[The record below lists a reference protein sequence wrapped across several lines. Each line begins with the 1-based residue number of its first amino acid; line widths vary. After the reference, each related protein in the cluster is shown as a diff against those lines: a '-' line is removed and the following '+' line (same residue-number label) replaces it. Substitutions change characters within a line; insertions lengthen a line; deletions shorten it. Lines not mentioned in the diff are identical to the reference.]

1 MRPDVSLG
9 QLHDLNVTRGQ
20 LDELLADHEQ
30 LVKAHLESG
39 RRLGLAAEKDS
50 MLVRGVG
57 ITENTVAGNPAGG
70 AALLMLVDKLAAS
83 ASSLPQVSEHGIPI
97 VYEEVGEIRASA
109 GYQAKYRPVQG
120 GVSIAPCA
128 RQYSGTLGCVVQSN
142 GTKYI
147 LSNNHVLAD
156 TNTLPLEST
165 ISQQSIPD
173 GGACPAD
180 VIASLSNFVPIVI
193 NGQTPVDAA
202 IAAIARGVNVDPRIL
217 RDNGVV
223 EKLVAPVTAPVI
235 NLAVQ
240 KSGRT
245 TGWTKAATVRAIG
258 LTIVVT
264 YPTGSSTLQNTFS
277 VKRVSGAFSMAG
289 DSGSLI
295 TTDPGNQPVG
305 LLFAGDTNLTTY
317 ANNLSTVL
325 AALTGLTGAAVS
337 VVY

>member
-1 MRPDVSLG
+1 
-9 QLHDLNVTRGQ
+9 LNVTRSQ

-30 LVKAHLESG
+30 LVKTHLDG
-39 RRLGLAAEKDS
+39 GLRLGLTAGNDG
-50 MLVRGVG
+50 MLVRGIG
-57 ITENTVAGNPAGG
+57 ITENAIAGNPAGG
-70 AALLMLVDKLAAS
+70 AALLMLVDSLDSSGA
-83 ASSLPQVSEHGIPI
+83 SLPSVSEHGIPI

-120 GVSIAPCA
+120 GVSIAPCV

-142 GTKYI
+142 NIKYI

-156 TNTLPLEST
+156 TNTLPLGST

-180 VIASLSNFVPIVI
+180 VIASLSNFVPIVF

-202 IAAIARGVNVDPRIL
+202 IAAIARGVNVDPRIM

-223 EKLVAPVTAPVI
+223 EKLIAPVTAPVL
-235 NLAVQ
+235 NMPVQ

-258 LTIVVT
+258 LTIVVA
-264 YPTGSSTLQNTFS
+264 YPGGNSTIQNTFS
-277 VKRVSGAFSMAG
+277 AKRVSGAFSMPG

-305 LLFAGDTNLTTY
+305 LLFAGDNNFTTY
-317 ANNLSTVL
+317 ANNLSAVL
-325 AALTGLTGAAVS
+325 TALQALTGAAVS

>member
-1 MRPDVSLG
+1 
-9 QLHDLNVTRGQ
+9 LNVTRGQ
-20 LDELLADHEQ
+20 LEELLTDHEQ
-30 LVKAHLESG
+30 LVKTHLDG
-39 RRLGLAAEKDS
+39 GLRLGLTAKTDGAV
-50 MLVRGVG
+50 VRGIG
-57 ITENTVAGNPAGG
+57 ITENAVAGNPAGG
-70 AALLMLVDKLAAS
+70 AALLMLVDALDPSGA
-83 ASSLPQVSEHGIPI
+83 SLPSVSEHGIPI
-97 VYEEVGEIRASA
+97 IYEEVGEIRASA

-156 TNTLPLEST
+156 TNTLPAGST

-180 VIASLSNFVPIVI
+180 VIASLSFFVPVAI

-202 IAAIARGVNVDPRIL
+202 IAAIARGVNFDPRIL

-223 EKLVAPVTAPVI
+223 EKLVAPITAPVI
-235 NLAVQ
+235 NMAVQ

-245 TGWTKAATVRAIG
+245 TGWTKAATVRAIA
-258 LTIVVT
+258 LTIAVV
-264 YPTGSSTLQNTFS
+264 YPTGQSTIHNTFS

-305 LLFAGDTNLTTY
+305 LLFAGDNNFTTY
-317 ANNLSTVL
+317 ANNLSAVL
-325 AALTGLTGAAVS
+325 AALEGLTGAPVN